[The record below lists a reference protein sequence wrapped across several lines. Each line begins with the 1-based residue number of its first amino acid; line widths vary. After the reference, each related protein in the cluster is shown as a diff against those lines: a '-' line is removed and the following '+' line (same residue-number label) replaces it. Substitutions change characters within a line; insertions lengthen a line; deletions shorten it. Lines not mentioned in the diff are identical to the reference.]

1 MCSKMHTVFQEK
13 LKQNGKLRGTDC
25 VIGQI
30 SAHVFELNEGF
41 CSYYPSNTFATHRKE
56 CLQKAYC
63 LLHRMCT
70 FQCSL
75 EQLYELTNVSLLL

>member
-56 CLQKAYC
+56 CLQKANTVC
-63 LLHRMCT
+63 CIGCVPFSVLWNNFM
-70 FQCSL
+70 
-75 EQLYELTNVSLLL
+75 N

>member
-41 CSYYPSNTFATHRKE
+41 C
-56 CLQKAYC
+56 
-63 LLHRMCT
+63 
-70 FQCSL
+70 
-75 EQLYELTNVSLLL
+75 

>member
-13 LKQNGKLRGTDC
+13 LKQNSKLQGTDC

-30 SAHVFELNEGF
+30 SAHVFELNESF
-41 CSYYPSNTFATHRKE
+41 CSYYPSNTFAMHRKE
-56 CLQKAYC
+56 CLKKAYC

-75 EQLYELTNVSLLL
+75 VQLYEQTNMSLLL